1 MRQSSFSTL
10 DCGFLCKHL
19 LFIQCEFFF
28 QKKIRISSKIFLISH
43 KASLGPREF
52 PHTVVLT
59 FIGYKQINEQ
69 TLRQA
74 IFIYRNI
81 LKYGAEFNEY
91 ERSLNYLPIYSA
103 NPEIPIQ
110 ILLNLQLRIDDSKFE
125 PARR

>member
-1 MRQSSFSTL
+1 M
-10 DCGFLCKHL
+10 
-19 LFIQCEFFF
+19 
-28 QKKIRISSKIFLISH
+28 
-43 KASLGPREF
+43 GPREF